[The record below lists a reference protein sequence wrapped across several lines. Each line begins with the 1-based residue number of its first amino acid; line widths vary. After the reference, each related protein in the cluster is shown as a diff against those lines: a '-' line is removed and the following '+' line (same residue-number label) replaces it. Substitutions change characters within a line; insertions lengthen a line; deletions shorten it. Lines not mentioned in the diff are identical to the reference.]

1 MSNKILLGI
10 TALLFTLTACNV
22 ERPCEY
28 DSSKN
33 EVRCSEK
40 TYKTTTI
47 DGKVWMAEN
56 LNLYFT
62 PGGDFCYNDDY
73 NNCPKYGRLY
83 QYNETAK
90 PICPTGWRVP
100 TKDELMKALDG
111 AGFNDINNKTG
122 LNLLKGGFRYDDGK
136 FVDEGITAS
145 FWSSTDF
152 DESRAYMVRV
162 TDTTVTAEH
171 YNKTI
176 SASIRCIMK

>member
-1 MSNKILLGI
+1 MSKKIILGI

-22 ERPCEY
+22 DRPCTY

-47 DGKVWMAEN
+47 NGKVWMAEN
-56 LNLYFT
+56 LELYYT
-62 PGGDFCYNDDY
+62 PGGDFCYDDDF

-83 QYNETAK
+83 QYSETQK

-100 TKDELMKALDG
+100 TKDELMDVMNG
-111 AGFNDINNKTG
+111 VGFDDINQNTG
-122 LNLLKGGFRYDDGK
+122 LNLVKSGFRYDDGK

-145 FWSSTDF
+145 FWSATEF

-162 TDTTVTAEH
+162 TDSTVTAEH